1 MSGINVLKI
10 LNTEFLTHNV
20 KRFVVEKPKDWSYA
34 PGQATHLAVNLP
46 GWEDQWRPFT
56 FTSLNDWDYLEFI
69 IKIYDAHDGVTK
81 QLGKLNAGATILMK
95 DVFGTITYRG
105 PGIFLAGGAGI
116 TPFIAIFRA
125 LFFSGNMRHVGL
137 IYSNHYHE
145 DVILHQEL
153 TQMLGNAYAN
163 VFTKEGVVGFAEKR
177 IDRKFLVETIR
188 DFDSRFYVC
197 GPTDFVTDITS
208 YLTDLGAKT
217 SSIIV

>member
-1 MSGINVLKI
+1 
-10 LNTEFLTHNV
+10 
-20 KRFVVEKPKDWSYA
+20 
-34 PGQATHLAVNLP
+34 
-46 GWEDQWRPFT
+46 
-56 FTSLNDWDYLEFI
+56 
-69 IKIYDAHDGVTK
+69 
-81 QLGKLNAGATILMK
+81 MK

-125 LFFSGNMRHVGL
+125 LFFSGNMRNVGL

-153 TQMLGNAYAN
+153 SQMLGNAYAN

-177 IDRKFLVETIR
+177 IDRKFLIETIR

-197 GPTDFVTDITS
+197 GPTDFVTDITG
-208 YLTDLGAKT
+208 YLTELGAKT

>member
-10 LNTEFLTHNV
+10 LNTEYLTHNV
-20 KRFVVEKPKDWSYA
+20 KRFVVEKPKDWSYT

-56 FTSLNDWDYLEFI
+56 FTSLNDWEYIEFI

-125 LFFSGNMRHVGL
+125 LFFSGNMRNVGL

-153 TQMLGNAYAN
+153 SQMLGNAYAN

-177 IDRKFLVETIR
+177 IDRKFLIETIR

-197 GPTDFVTDITS
+197 GPTDFVTDITG
-208 YLTDLGAKT
+208 YLTELGAKT